1 MDSSN
6 NSSPSH
12 LSSAVVNHADLLA
25 SMKIPDVIRFLPPY
39 SGDPFALNEFIN
51 NVEEIIL
58 MIRGT
63 DQTPYGQMLL
73 RAIRQKIEGKANEA
87 VIASGARLI
96 WDDIKDALIRH
107 CRDRRDEDT
116 LMSELYNLKHK
127 QLPLQRSYDQITKIK
142 LALFRIIDNEE
153 TEQLAIRVRQRVVS
167 QACLSAFL
175 AGLRGNLSAIVRAFR
190 PTGLEEAYDMAMK
203 ERNLYF
209 AENATYSVQNRQ
221 PNRQNDRFPPNQYSN
236 QYQYKNYNQY
246 QNRDNNRYGRTNRT
260 SYDRTN
266 YNTNRNNNFPQIT
279 AGDDVPSTSSAA
291 AKRNSSNNNRAQS
304 NGQRL
309 FNIETKN
316 KAEETQVEHNLVD
329 EPNFQSRASSH
340 RKDS

>member
-1 MDSSN
+1 
-6 NSSPSH
+6 
-12 LSSAVVNHADLLA
+12 
-25 SMKIPDVIRFLPPY
+25 
-39 SGDPFALNEFIN
+39 
-51 NVEEIIL
+51 
-58 MIRGT
+58 
-63 DQTPYGQMLL
+63 
-73 RAIRQKIEGKANEA
+73 
-87 VIASGARLI
+87 
-96 WDDIKDALIRH
+96 
-107 CRDRRDEDT
+107 
-116 LMSELYNLKHK
+116 MSELYNLKHK